1 MQQRY
6 RLRLPRGAREM
17 RIRWVLLMMV
27 LLPLPAQA
35 GGGSS
40 QALEWRQDD
49 ARLALRSTEGQ
60 VHVEAASPEA
70 RFGVRSGDRIL
81 RMDDTAVRRV
91 EHLVDALRHSTGR
104 TVYLL
109 LRRDRR
115 ELTVP
120 VNAAAW
126 RLALV
131 TPPPP
136 APPPPPRS

>member
-1 MQQRY
+1 
-6 RLRLPRGAREM
+6 M
-17 RIRWVLLMMV
+17 RIGWMLLMM
-27 LLPLPAQA
+27 LLPLPALA

-40 QALEWRQDD
+40 QTLEWRQND

-60 VHVEAASPEA
+60 VRVEAASPEA

-81 RMDDTAVRRV
+81 RVDDTAVRRI
-91 EHLVDALRHSTGR
+91 EHLAGALRHSSAPTA
-104 TVYLL
+104 YLL

-120 VNAAAW
+120 VDAATW
-126 RLALV
+126 RLTLD

-136 APPPPPRS
+136 AAPPPSRR

>member
-1 MQQRY
+1 
-6 RLRLPRGAREM
+6 M
-17 RIRWVLLMMV
+17 RACWLLLMLLM
-27 LLPLPAQA
+27 LLPSLPALA
-35 GGGSS
+35 GSS
-40 QALEWRQDD
+40 SAQTLEWRQQD

-60 VHVEAASPEA
+60 VRVEAAAPEA

-81 RMDDTAVRRV
+81 RVNDTAVRRI
-91 EHLVDALRHSTGR
+91 EHLTEALHHSTAP
-104 TVYLL
+104 TAYLL

-131 TPPPP
+131 AP
-136 APPPPPRS
+136 APPPPPPPPPPR